1 MNKNWSKN
9 SWRKC
14 NIRQQPIY
22 DDAKEVVEV
31 EEKIKK
37 LYHEISYVSQ
47 NIISR
52 IACRFGFHAVALSRT
67 LEKRSTMKNSY
78 QRIKL

>member
-37 LYHEISYVSQ
+37 LPPLVFAGEV
-47 NIISR
+47 
-52 IACRFGFHAVALSRT
+52 
-67 LEKRSTMKNSY
+67 RSLKK
-78 QRIKL
+78 KLQKELVMLHTKLFSDLFWSFRL